1 MTEIVTWD
9 GFAID
14 TWFGTLDGC
23 INKKGIGLVFVVIL
37 CQGLLLKVVMLR
49 LVLQLEI
56 AVLSKGFWIV
66 LGLL

>member
-23 INKKGIGLVFVVIL
+23 INKIGIGLVFVVIL